1 MNSYQPINILFYVRK
16 NKNIHRDCNVYCC
29 IKVKGQN
36 SKEIC
41 IEKGIRPNDWDAK
54 KGRPKQKSEY
64 LIKLGIYL
72 ESIKSKLL
80 SIYLN
85 LKLEGVPV
93 TVEKI
98 KNVYL
103 GKDAEGMTLLQLID
117 KAIDNYKS
125 ELSRGTMKNY
135 GATRYYVESFCK
147 QTYSTGDIP
156 LKLLTYSFI
165 DKLKTYILKNPI
177 KTNDP
182 CTTNG
187 CMKHMER
194 LKKIVKWAYEIEY
207 LERNVFASFQ
217 IRKKRYE
224 SKILR
229 WSQIRLLEQKVFTD
243 RMLNIVRDLFLF
255 SCYTGMAPIDL
266 QNLQPYQIY
275 TDKEGV
281 TWLTYTRRKS
291 IITANIPLLS
301 PAIQLLVKYDPI
313 DSKTT
318 KKTCFPKVT
327 NQDINKAL
335 KMIGEICEIGVPL
348 NFYIARHTFATTVTL
363 EQGVPITIIKEMM
376 GHEKIESTMNY
387 AKTCKSLLAAHMLIL
402 DKKLP

>member
-1 MNSYQPINILFYVRK
+1 
-16 NKNIHRDCNVYCC
+16 VYCC
-29 IKVKGQN
+29 IKIKGQN

-41 IEKGIRPNDWDAK
+41 IEKGINPNDWDTK

-103 GKDAEGMTLLQLID
+103 GKELEGMTLLQLID

-156 LKLLTYSFI
+156 LKLLIYSFI

-207 LERNVFASFQ
+207 LERNVFASFKVK
-217 IRKKRYE
+217 KKRYE
-224 SKILR
+224 SKILT
-229 WSQIRLLEQKVFTD
+229 WSQIRALEAKIFSD
-243 RMLNIVRDLFLF
+243 RMLELVRDLFLF
-255 SCYTGMAPIDL
+255 SCYTGIAPADL
-266 QNLQPYQIY
+266 QNLKPHQIY
-275 TDKEGV
+275 SDSYGV
-281 TWLTYTRRKS
+281 RWLTYTREKS
-291 IITANIPLLS
+291 IITANIPLLTR
-301 PAIQLLVKYDPI
+301 ADQLLEKYAP
-313 DSKTT
+313 SKSTIVQH
-318 KKTCFPKVT
+318 TCFSKVS
-327 NQDINKAL
+327 NQELNKAL
-335 KMIGEICEIGVPL
+335 KMIGEICETGMSL
-348 NFYIARHTFATTVTL
+348 NFYMARHTFATTVTL
-363 EQGVPITIIKEMM
+363 EQGIPITTIKEMM
-376 GHEKIESTMNY
+376 GHEKLESTMNY
-387 AKTCKSLLAAHMLIL
+387 AKTSKYLISADMRQL
-402 DKKLP
+402 NEKVRTKCCEE